1 LIAAVN
7 SDCEIIM
14 VDIGEAG
21 TQSDVGV
28 FANGH
33 LGYAMNNV
41 FHVLPSPRQ
50 ISPSSDMHFQHVF
63 TEDEASL

>member
-1 LIAAVN
+1 
-7 SDCEIIM
+7 M

-21 TQSDVGV
+21 RQSDG
-28 FANGH
+28 GI
-33 LGYAMNNV
+33 LGNDHIRYAMNNV
-41 FHVLPSPRQ
+41 FHALPAPRQ